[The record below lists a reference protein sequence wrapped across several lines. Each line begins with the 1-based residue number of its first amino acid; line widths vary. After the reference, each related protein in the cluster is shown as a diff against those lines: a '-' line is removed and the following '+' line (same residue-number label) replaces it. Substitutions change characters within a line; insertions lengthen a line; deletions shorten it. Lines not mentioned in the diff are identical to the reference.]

1 MGKVETRLKFIPFD
15 PLHDFGALCVLLP
28 FEDFSALVPFGAL
41 PLFSFLVLSKDW
53 ASLERATV
61 RSRNALNSFIVIS
74 NLILAM
80 LRFYGPSENGQRTKF
95 RQILNWLDRASAF
108 DQGCS
113 EFVEGVWNE

>member
-1 MGKVETRLKFIPFD
+1 MRII
-15 PLHDFGALCVLLP
+15 
-28 FEDFSALVPFGAL
+28 FSCGTKKTANAN
-41 PLFSFLVLSKDW
+41 KC
-53 ASLERATV
+53 TV